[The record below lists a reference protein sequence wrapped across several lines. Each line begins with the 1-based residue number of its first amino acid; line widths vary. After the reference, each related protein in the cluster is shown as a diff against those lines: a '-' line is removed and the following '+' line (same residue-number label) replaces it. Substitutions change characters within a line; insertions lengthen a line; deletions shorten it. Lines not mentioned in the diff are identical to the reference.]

1 MRYGVAG
8 DVHGNLH
15 ALRTVLDALA
25 AAGAERIVCPG
36 DVVGY
41 GPRPDECAAL
51 LAERDALVVAGNHD
65 LMAIGRL
72 PVEGTGGIVRPTIE
86 WTRDTISADTRAW
99 LERLPLELR
108 TDDGLV
114 VTHGAL
120 GDPTIYVRD
129 ADAARGQLTQL
140 GERDPDAR
148 ALLLGHTHHPM
159 AQPASGEGRI
169 PPGGGLSLDPGGG
182 RWLLNAGSVG
192 QSRERKP
199 LARALVVDLERGFAE
214 FLALGYD
221 VRATRRE
228 LHAAGLPPNACHL
241 APSRLRRL
249 APTRVR
255 RLARRL
261 GA

>member
-15 ALRTVLDALA
+15 ALRTVLDALR

-51 LAERDALVVAGNHD
+51 LAEAGALVVAGNHD

-72 PVEGTGGIVRPTIE
+72 PVDETGGIVRTTIE
-86 WTRDTISADTRAW
+86 WTRDAISADTRGW
-99 LERLPLELR
+99 LEELPLELR

-120 GDPTIYVRD
+120 GDPTVYVRD
-129 ADAARGQLTQL
+129 APAARGQLGEL

-148 ALLLGHTHHPM
+148 ALLLGHTHQPM
-159 AQPASGEGRI
+159 AQPARGDGAI
-169 PPGGGLSLDPGGG
+169 PAGGGLALDPARGP
-182 RWLLNAGSVG
+182 WLLNAASVG
-192 QSRERKP
+192 QAREREP

-221 VRATRRE
+221 VGATKRE
-228 LHAAGLPPNACHL
+228 LRDAGLPPNACHL
-241 APSRLRRL
+241 APSPLRRLRR
-249 APTRVR
+249 RIR
-255 RLARRL
+255 R
-261 GA
+261 